1 MKQTYSFNLV
11 DEPWIPCLNPDGTV
25 REYSIRETLARA
37 HRLRAIAGET
47 ALVTASL
54 HRFLLAIL
62 HRVFGP
68 ESYDVWANLWQAKM
82 WDMAAI
88 DAYLNTWRYRFDL
101 FDQERPFY
109 QTPDSRVKPKSIISL
124 SHAKASGNNPTLFDH
139 HTEVTGDV
147 LFGADAARTVI
158 TAQAFGLAGLSGIK
172 QKFTDGTCAGGIIF
186 VVEGENL
193 RTTQLLNMIHYP
205 DESEPFASTEAD
217 APAWEMDD
225 PFFPP
230 RTYPHGYL
238 DYLTWQNRR
247 VLLRPERNYDG
258 QIVVNSMTMGPG
270 LRFEP
275 TLLDPMKHYR
285 PDKKLGHV
293 AISFG
298 EERSLWR
305 DSATLFAFHD
315 DIQGQYCPPA
325 TFKWLHELVDE
336 GILGAH
342 HIYACSALGMGKK
355 QAKVFFYRSEHL
367 PLPLNYLSDHGLVSL
382 LKTALD
388 NAEQLSFDLI
398 TATRKVGMSLQ
409 SPDADNQQ
417 WASLNRNVKKAIN
430 DWAKHTGV
438 ERSFWASLDLPF
450 QGLMLDLPEK
460 QEEALEVW
468 CEHLRRSALVAYDR
482 ATEYVGSDGRSFK
495 AIVRGRQY
503 LNYRLRQVL
512 PEKEHA

>member
-1 MKQTYSFNLV
+1 MKQTCSFNLV
-11 DEPWIPCLNPDGTV
+11 DERWIPCLKPDGTV

-47 ALVTASL
+47 PLVTASL

-68 ESYDVWANLWQAKM
+68 ASYDAWANLWQAKM
-82 WDMAAI
+82 WDMTAI
-88 DAYLNTWRYRFDL
+88 DAYLNAWRDRFDL

-109 QTPDSRVKPKSIISL
+109 QAPDSRVKPKSIISL

-139 HTEVTGDV
+139 HTEVMGDV
-147 LFGADAARTVI
+147 LLDAEAARTVI

-172 QKFTDGTCAGGIIF
+172 QKFTDGTCAGGIVF
-186 VVEGENL
+186 VIEGDDL
-193 RTTQLLNMIHYP
+193 RATQLLNMIRYP

-225 PFFPP
+225 PFSPP
-230 RTYPHGYL
+230 REYPHGYL

-247 VLLRPERNYDG
+247 VLLCPERNSDG
-258 QIVVNSMTMGPG
+258 MIIVKRMTMGPG

-275 TLLDPMKHYR
+275 MLLDPMKHYR

-293 AISFG
+293 AVSFR

-315 DIQGQYCPPA
+315 DIQDRYRPPA
-325 TFKWLHELVDE
+325 TLKWLYELVDE
-336 GILGAH
+336 GLLEAQH
-342 HIYACSALGMGKK
+342 TYACSAFGMSKK

-367 PLPLNYLSDHGLVSL
+367 PLPLSYLSDQGLVSL

-388 NAEQLSFDLI
+388 NAERLAFDLVS
-398 TATRKVGMSLQ
+398 ATRKVGMGLQ
-409 SPDADNQQ
+409 LSDADNQQ
-417 WASLNRNVKKAIN
+417 WAGLNVNAKNSIN
-430 DWAKHTGV
+430 DWVKHSGV
-438 ERSFWASLDLPF
+438 ERAFWASLDLPF
-450 QGLMLDLPEK
+450 QRLMLDLPEK

-468 CEHLRRSALVAYDR
+468 YEHLRRSALVAYDR

-512 PEKEHA
+512 PGKEYA